1 MEEGV
6 PDNSLFD
13 DAKVCRH
20 RAAECRQE
28 AERTTNHSL
37 KEHYFELA
45 SAWDRMAADLEYT
58 QSFTDVMSG
67 MAADFRAPSKPSPKA
82 A

>member
-1 MEEGV
+1 VEQGV

-13 DAKVCRH
+13 DAKSCRH

-28 AERTTNHSL
+28 AERATSHSL
-37 KEHYFELA
+37 MEHYLELA

-58 QSFTDVMSG
+58 QSFTDVMCD
-67 MAADFRAPSKPSPKA
+67 MAADFRVPSKPSPKA